1 MNWYKN
7 GYVVSEL
14 KNNDYTYNV
23 WPLEDI
29 DDDNGAALL
38 TEEADNNWFLKYD
51 MQPIVPDFR
60 FAYRYLQYCLEKR
73 IRANILLYETDNSE
87 IIVSDNNLQ
96 TELLGFDCIG
106 DVYYSYLKN
115 EYEYFRADLN
125 ARGIYI
131 NEYGLMDSL
140 EDVLDYINL
149 RQKDI
154 NSGIML
160 EDFWK
165 EVPVKISCIRL

>member
-29 DDDNGAALL
+29 DDDSGAALL

-87 IIVSDNNLQ
+87 ITVSDNNLQ

>member
-38 TEEADNNWFLKYD
+38 TEESDN
-51 MQPIVPDFR
+51 
-60 FAYRYLQYCLEKR
+60 
-73 IRANILLYETDNSE
+73 YETDNSE
-87 IIVSDNNLQ
+87 ISVSDNNLQ

-115 EYEYFRADLN
+115 EYEYFKEDLS